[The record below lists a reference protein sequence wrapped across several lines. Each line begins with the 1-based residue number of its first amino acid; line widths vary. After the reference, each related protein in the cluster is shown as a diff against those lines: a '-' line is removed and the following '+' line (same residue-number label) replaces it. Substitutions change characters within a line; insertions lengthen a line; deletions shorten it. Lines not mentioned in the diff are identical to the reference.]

1 MGPLMKDRTVVLVT
15 HHVELVLPGAQYLV
29 RMLDGRIDQQG
40 TIKDLRAS
48 GALEDIELEAA
59 VEEREAVEERG
70 EEEEVKEGGVV
81 DEVDGVGGEGR
92 DQGQGKGKKKPR
104 KLIKEEER
112 ETGGVKWKIY
122 NAYLKAS

>member
-1 MGPLMKDRTVVLVT
+1 MKDRTVVLVT

-70 EEEEVKEGGVV
+70 EEEVKEGEVV
-81 DEVDGVGGEGR
+81 EDGVLGEYIVNI
-92 DQGQGKGKKKPR
+92 Q
-104 KLIKEEER
+104 
-112 ETGGVKWKIY
+112 V
-122 NAYLKAS
+122 